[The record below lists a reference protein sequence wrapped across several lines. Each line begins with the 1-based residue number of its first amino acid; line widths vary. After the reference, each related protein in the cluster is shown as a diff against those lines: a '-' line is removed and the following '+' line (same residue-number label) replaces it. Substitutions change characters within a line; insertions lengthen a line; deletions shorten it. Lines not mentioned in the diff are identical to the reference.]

1 MNFDFGMTKGAKE
14 AGKVLTAGIHNA
26 TFKGISGDTI
36 NGKDGNS
43 YKVMSLMLD
52 IEGYGEFK
60 HNFFEPTSADRTTSM
75 FGENPSQLEHFMI
88 AVRIIL
94 DALDPGIGERID
106 NGDIKFS
113 GTFAQM
119 VAAVKKLTTPYI
131 DKEVQVKLLPQNNGF
146 AAIPGFPARISKSG
160 ALGIG
165 NKFMGQN
172 LVLSDAEKRK
182 IDAVKNATP
191 TDMSKQSPQKSDDVL
206 SSMSDDLDSDDGLDD
221 LPF

>member
-1 MNFDFGMTKGAKE
+1 MNFDFSMTKGAKE
-14 AGKVLTAGIHNA
+14 AGKMLSAGIHNA

-36 NGKDGNS
+36 NGKDGKS
-43 YKVMSLMLD
+43 YKVMSLLLD
-52 IEGYGEFK
+52 IDDYGEFK
-60 HNFFEPTSADRTTSM
+60 HNFFEPTSKDRTTSM

-106 NGDIKFS
+106 NGEIKFA

-160 ALGIG
+160 ALGIA
-165 NKFMGQN
+165 NKFLGEN

-191 TDMSKQSPQKSDDVL
+191 TVMSDKTQDDTL
-206 SSMSDDLDSDDGLDD
+206 ASMEDDLDSDDDLGD

>member
-1 MNFDFGMTKGAKE
+1 MNFDFSMTKGAKE
-14 AGKVLTAGIHNA
+14 AGKALSAGIHNA
-26 TFKGISGDTI
+26 TFKGIAGDTI
-36 NGKDGNS
+36 TSKDGNT
-43 YKVMSLMLD
+43 YKVMTLMLD
-52 IEGYGEFK
+52 IENYGEFK
-60 HNFFEPTSADRTTSM
+60 HNFFEPTSKDRTTSM

-106 NGDIKFS
+106 NGEIKFS

-119 VAAVKKLTTPYI
+119 VAAVKKLTTPYL
-131 DKEVQVKLLPQNNGF
+131 DKELQVKLLPQNNGF
-146 AAIPGFPARISKSG
+146 AAIPGFPARISRSG

-165 NKFMGQN
+165 NKFLGQN

-191 TDMSKQSPQKSDDVL
+191 TNMAVQNNSSDDVL
-206 SSMSDDLDSDDGLDD
+206 DKMDEDLDDFDD
-221 LPF
+221 LPFA